1 MPFFWRPKRNPIE
14 VPEAN
19 SKEPICQC
27 SVITPND
34 KNSGRP
40 SVADVLK
47 FDKDKDVAFCV
58 GIDIILNP
66 EFAHMQAEETI
77 KKDATEMRV
86 ALITKLNLKAEK
98 VKISVASNRNH
109 DCTRDGLL
117 KSFSE
122 CAQQVEENGNF
133 IFYFA
138 GHGYE
143 LKNRCILAPTD
154 FVKSAENN
162 NGISGDDLVQY
173 LNDAH
178 CKASNVLFIFDCCYA
193 GNLGETLMS
202 STDLTIK
209 AHLFAMSGCATSEKI
224 TSVSALGHS
233 IFTFFLLD
241 YLKAFDHSR
250 IFDHRNF
257 KIEQA
262 VDEIAKLCFGLSN
275 LILTYNKETK
285 NFYTGSF
292 NPRLYRRP
300 GKGRICERCD
310 SLLPLPKEL
319 HIKTILKSFFE
330 NQLLVDRPNSII
342 QEWFLS
348 SVIQKSLKIL
358 SDKASVS
365 KILQTGI
372 ASIMLHSSAV
382 LHYMQEDNPAGKT
395 LIGKRSIFLQ
405 IAMIMSDELD
415 FRDMLTIDH
424 MKEGLTHYITTVKKL
439 DIGTSDLD
447 NLLAQMNQAQEDSSD
462 EIIPKLAR
470 IL

>member
-1 MPFFWRPKRNPIE
+1 
-14 VPEAN
+14 
-19 SKEPICQC
+19 
-27 SVITPND
+27 
-34 KNSGRP
+34 
-40 SVADVLK
+40 
-47 FDKDKDVAFCV
+47 
-58 GIDIILNP
+58 
-66 EFAHMQAEETI
+66 
-77 KKDATEMRV
+77 
-86 ALITKLNLKAEK
+86 
-98 VKISVASNRNH
+98 
-109 DCTRDGLL
+109 
-117 KSFSE
+117 
-122 CAQQVEENGNF
+122 
-133 IFYFA
+133 
-138 GHGYE
+138 
-143 LKNRCILAPTD
+143 
-154 FVKSAENN
+154 
-162 NGISGDDLVQY
+162 
-173 LNDAH
+173 
-178 CKASNVLFIFDCCYA
+178 
-193 GNLGETLMS
+193 MS

-224 TSVSALGHS
+224 TSFSALGHS

-285 NFYTGSF
+285 KFYTGSF

-300 GKGRICERCD
+300 GKGRICECCD

-319 HIKTILKSFFE
+319 QIKTILESFFE

-348 SVIQKSLKIL
+348 PVIQKSLKIL

-372 ASIMLHSSAV
+372 VSIMLHSSAV

-415 FRDMLTIDH
+415 FRDKLTIDH

-462 EIIPKLAR
+462 EIIPKLAL